1 MRTLATTA
9 TGGTLEVPH
18 GEERAMKVRE
28 PQFITFTGVDE
39 YTSID
44 GMIKIADRY
53 PVEWGIL
60 FSPSRQG
67 KDPRYPSVEV
77 IEKVLARVHPSLL
90 AAHLCGGHSRRV
102 MKGKQPQVPVDL
114 RAFSRVQVNSHDPDP
129 EMISRFEVEFG
140 LDCIAQARGEAFP
153 DDRSILWLFDQSGG
167 RGEAPA
173 KWPPHPHPHRLV
185 GYAGGIGPHNVLDVI
200 ETIDAKAPYWI
211 DMESGVRVDNVLDLG
226 ICSEIC
232 QKVFGDKMR

>member
-1 MRTLATTA
+1 MRNL
-9 TGGTLEVPH
+9 PD
-18 GEERAMKVRE
+18 
-28 PQFITFTGVDE
+28 FITFTGADDK
-39 YTSID
+39 TDIG
-44 GMIKIADRY
+44 GMLDLSRHY
-53 PVEWGIL
+53 PIEWGIL
-60 FSPSRQG
+60 FSPKRQG
-67 KDPRYPSVEV
+67 EDPRYPGEDTVRRIVSAAVPV
-77 IEKVLARVHPSLL
+77 
-90 AAHLCGGHSRRV
+90 AAHLCGRHSGDV
-102 MKGKQPQVPVDL
+102 MKGNVPLLSQPL
-114 RAFSRVQVNSHDPDP
+114 EMFGRIQVNSRKPRAERIAVFQRKMGIP
-129 EMISRFEVEFG
+129 
-140 LDCIAQARGEAFP
+140 CIAQARGEAFP